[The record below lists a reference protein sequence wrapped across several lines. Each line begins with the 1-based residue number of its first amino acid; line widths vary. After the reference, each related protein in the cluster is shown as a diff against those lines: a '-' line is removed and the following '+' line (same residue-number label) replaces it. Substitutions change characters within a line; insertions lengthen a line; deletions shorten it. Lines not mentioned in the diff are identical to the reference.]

1 MRSEYLTLAY
11 GSRERE
17 RHRSPAGPENFLKK
31 TFEKV
36 WRFQKNHL
44 PLQTLSDKNGSR
56 KRVEIFE
63 KTLDKQTRCSTRK
76 VIRRR
81 PGDGAVK
88 RMAGRTVSLLI
99 YIGRYEIKKRKPGQ
113 SKQTAAM
120 QARYSTMKSLIL
132 AQDER

>member
-17 RHRSPAGPENFLKK
+17 RHRSPAGPGNFLKK
-31 TFEKV
+31 LSKKFGGFRKTTYLCK
-36 WRFQKNHL
+36 RF
-44 PLQTLSDKNGSR
+44 PIKNGSR

-113 SKQTAAM
+113 SKQAAAM